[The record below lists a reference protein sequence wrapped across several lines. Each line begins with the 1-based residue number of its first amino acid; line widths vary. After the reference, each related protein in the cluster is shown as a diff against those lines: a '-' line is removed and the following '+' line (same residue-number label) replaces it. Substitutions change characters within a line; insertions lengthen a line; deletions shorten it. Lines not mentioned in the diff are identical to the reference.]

1 MYKICRTE
9 QSIARQRLLEQGLLT
24 LMERSRY
31 DELSVSDLCRYMNLP
46 RKAFYRYF
54 SGKDG
59 ALYALIDHTIGEFF
73 NLPPSV
79 PRGTAMGDLN
89 LFFAFWQKN
98 SRLLE
103 VLQKNGLSGILVER
117 ANNFALNEGL
127 FPRHMKSWHAQQQ
140 SMALSFAISGL
151 MSMVFRWHNQ
161 GYLLTAREITD
172 LATQLLTQPLLK

>member
-9 QSIARQRLLEQGLLT
+9 QSLARQRHLEQGLLA

-31 DELSVSDLCRYMNLP
+31 DEISVSDLCRHMNLP

-73 NLPPSV
+73 TLPPSV
-79 PRGTAMGDLN
+79 PRGTALGDLD

-117 ANNFALNEGL
+117 ANNFALKEGL
-127 FPRHMKSWHAQQQ
+127 FPRHMKSWHTQQQ
-140 SMALSFAISGL
+140 NLALSFAISGL

-161 GYLLTAREITD
+161 GYLLTPGEMTA
-172 LATQLLTQPLLK
+172 LATQMLTQPLLK